1 MVKFL
6 GLIGMLSLMAYWSVG
21 QTSEVD
27 SFHNRYT
34 PIADSMEPMNKKTN
48 EFLLEALE
56 LANSK
61 NKGCSEKVLYKSMRK
76 YFRNHIFGQLN
87 PWLLE
92 SDEIEKIVVGV
103 RESIYRDFKWYQA
116 LVPGLVA
123 RINDPSGKLIK
134 MGEHLVGTD
143 KFEHFLGSGFAY
155 FKKHYLK
162 GKDIEDAL
170 MIGWKAETGYM
181 GAMTTGVMSYADM
194 VANFN
199 GMRFWNHVL
208 AKNVDIL
215 GDSEEL
221 NQGPY
226 VTCED
231 NKWVKV
237 KDIDWSVYIDHAW
250 DEGINCSKFRTKK
263 MTESVK
269 GHIRSLE
276 TKEDRSF
283 TCPLYPERLEV
294 VSKKYSKFHRW
305 LINTEGHKSLK

>member
-6 GLIGMLSLMAYWSVG
+6 GVIGMLGLVTFWSVG

-27 SFHNRYT
+27 SFNKRYT
-34 PIADSMEPMNKKTN
+34 PIADSMDPMNKKTN

-61 NKGCSEKVLYKSMRK
+61 DKGCSEKVLYKSMRK
-76 YFRNHIFGQLN
+76 YFRNHYLGKLN
-87 PWLLE
+87 PWLLK

-103 RESIYRDFKWYQA
+103 RDSIYQDFKWYQA
-116 LVPGLVA
+116 FVPGLVA
-123 RINDPSGKLIK
+123 RINDPSGKLMK
-134 MGEHLVGTD
+134 MGEHRVGTD

-155 FKKHYLK
+155 FRKHYLK
-162 GKDIEDAL
+162 GENIEEAL
-170 MIGWKAETGYM
+170 MIGWKAETGYL

-208 AKNVDIL
+208 AKNIDIF
-215 GDSEEL
+215 GSSEEL
-221 NQGPY
+221 NPGPY
-226 VTCED
+226 VACED

-237 KDIDWSVYIDHAW
+237 KDIDWSFYIDHAW
-250 DEGINCSKFRTKK
+250 DEGINCSKFRTEK

-269 GHIRSLE
+269 NHIRNLE
-276 TKEDRSF
+276 NKEERSF
-283 TCPLYPERLEV
+283 TCPLYPERLEE
-294 VSKKYSKFHRW
+294 VSKKYSKFQDW
-305 LINTEGHKSLK
+305 LINTEGHKPVK